1 MNRLLGAGLLL
12 ATLSAC
18 APQVTQ
24 NPVQVWEGEG
34 RVLLQQQK
42 YRLTFSVEPK
52 SHQLSGTLENQK
64 TGDRFLATGS
74 LLPTSGGAELTAYL
88 SAGGGAKLG
97 ASAFGVGVS
106 GVALKADAL
115 LSGRVVGETFSGA
128 LRVNGVAYPL
138 ELRRLR

>member
-1 MNRLLGAGLLL
+1 M
-12 ATLSAC
+12 
-18 APQVTQ
+18 
-24 NPVQVWEGEG
+24 QVWEGEG

-88 SAGGGAKLG
+88 SAGGGAKLRG
-97 ASAFGVGVS
+97 LAAAIS
-106 GVALKADAL
+106 DAL
-115 LSGRVVGETFSGA
+115 GFRVEVASPWLTVQTDQAGVDTGYLQTNAPEFTVPLGLA
-128 LRVNGVAYPL
+128 LRGVNSRG
-138 ELRRLR
+138 